1 MAGIAHDEVRV
12 QLLPWRPRARIV
24 WFWTRGIRLL
34 YRVIFAIRDWFAARF
49 TGRWNRWLGLVLLL
63 FVFYWAY
70 LIGVMLVAEVTIVP
84 LSLSLY
90 AIMLEWLAL
99 ILLFPIVSVL
109 RALARIA
116 LRRPWPTIP
125 RHRSRRIIWP

>member
-70 LIGVMLVAEVTIVP
+70 LIGVMPV
-84 LSLSLY
+84 
-90 AIMLEWLAL
+90 
-99 ILLFPIVSVL
+99 VSVL